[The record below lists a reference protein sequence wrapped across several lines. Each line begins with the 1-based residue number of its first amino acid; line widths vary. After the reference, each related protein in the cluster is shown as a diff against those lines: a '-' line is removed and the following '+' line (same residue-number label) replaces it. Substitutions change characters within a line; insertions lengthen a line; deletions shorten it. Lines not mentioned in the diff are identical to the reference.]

1 MAKRLT
7 PKGIE
12 KMSVSERTEVSDPE
26 CPGLRLRITPR
37 GRKSFYGIFTKLD
50 GNRVREKIGS
60 WPGMSL
66 VDARER
72 YREIQEQ
79 GFPTSELSFADVVDR
94 YIEWQ
99 RERGRRTWHLQQRQM
114 ELHVLPW
121 LGDKPSDQ
129 IRKTDLYDLLRR
141 LDKKGPS
148 IGENVFSILRAIFTW
163 AQRRDW
169 ATHNPATVVWAD
181 VRRSKPRDRILRD
194 KELAAVWL
202 ATEHVHPAARD
213 LIRMLIMLGQRRTE
227 TSLMRDSDIRDGIW
241 TIPAE
246 IAKSGRQHD
255 VPLSKAA
262 LRMINASAS
271 RPYIFSSDGGR
282 SPVSGFSKVKRIL
295 DKEAGFSDWT
305 YHDLRRTMTTRMA
318 ELGIPDH
325 VVDRL
330 LNHSVARSTRARHY
344 DRYSYEKEKAEA
356 LDAWAKYLEQVACP
370 S

>member
-1 MAKRLT
+1 MVKRLT

-12 KMSVSERTEVSDPE
+12 KMSVNERVELSDPE
-26 CPGLRLRITPR
+26 CPGLRLRVTPR
-37 GRKSFYGIFTKLD
+37 GRKSFYGIFTKPD

-60 WPGMSL
+60 WPGVSL

-72 YREIQEQ
+72 YRTIQER
-79 GFPTSELSFADVVDR
+79 GFPTSELTFADVVDR
-94 YIEWQ
+94 YIQWQ
-99 RERGRRTWHLQQRQM
+99 KERGKRTWHLQHRQM
-114 ELHVLPW
+114 ELHVLPT
-121 LGDKPSDQ
+121 LGDKPADQ
-129 IRKTDLYDLLRR
+129 IRKADLYDLLRE

-148 IGENVFSILRAIFTW
+148 IGENVFSLLRAIFTW
-163 AQRRDW
+163 AERRDW
-169 ATHNPATVVWAD
+169 ATQNPATVVWAD
-181 VRRSKPRDRILRD
+181 VRRSKPRDRVLKD

-202 ATEHVHPAARD
+202 ATDFIHPAARD
-213 LIRMLIMLGQRRTE
+213 LVRMLILLGQRRTE
-227 TSLMRDSDIRDGIW
+227 TSLMKDSDIRDGIW

-255 VPLSKAA
+255 VPLPEAA
-262 LRMINASAS
+262 LRIIEA
-271 RPYIFSSDGGR
+271 RTTQPYIFSSDSGQ
-282 SPVSGFSKVKRIL
+282 SSVSGFSKVKRIL

-356 LDAWAKYLEQVACP
+356 LAAWSEYLERAVCP
-370 S
+370 A